1 MFKRIWNDAPIHLL
15 ACVVCVCMI
24 LINVVS
30 MLNPASVVPGWV
42 HLTPIACSGVGLWA
56 FGRRIILVARRHEPD
71 TPVNSTRI
79 KITTRG
85 DGSRQFEAQRYSHVD
100 DWRPLFRHDLDGVA
114 YDDFVSWQQEGEV
127 NREDGT
133 EINAKKLIDLWL
145 EQVERETITSTTY
158 VKYP

>member
-1 MFKRIWNDAPIHLL
+1 MIKRIWNEAPIHLL
-15 ACVVCVCMI
+15 VCI
-24 LINVVS
+24 FLIPGLVVS
-30 MLNPASVVPGWV
+30 VIGIFTSTTLPILVHISCSALILPGLYLNA
-42 HLTPIACSGVGLWA
+42 
-56 FGRRIILVARRHEPD
+56 RRVIRVARRHEPD